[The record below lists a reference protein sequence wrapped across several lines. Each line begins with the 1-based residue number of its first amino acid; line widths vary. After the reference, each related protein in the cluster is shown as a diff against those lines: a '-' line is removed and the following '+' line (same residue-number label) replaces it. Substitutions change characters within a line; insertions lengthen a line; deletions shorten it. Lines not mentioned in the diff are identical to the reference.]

1 MIGPSWRSRAVQ
13 ALLGP
18 NRSPLVPAQLWTGWL
33 DASGQLI
40 AMTGLPMSHDSFG
53 PADDGVT
60 NTVMV
65 DCGVAG
71 AGWAIAGVGL
81 FDAAGGDLLVS
92 AVLSAVVTP
101 DEGEPLTFDPGALSF
116 QVTA

>member
-40 AMTGLPMSHDSFG
+40 AMSGLPVSHEAFG
-53 PADDGVT
+53 PVSDGVA
-60 NTVMV
+60 NTTPL

-71 AGWAIAGVGL
+71 EGWAIAGVGL
-81 FDAAGGDLLVS
+81 FDAADGALLV
-92 AVLSAVVTP
+92 AATLSSVVTP
-101 DEGEPLTFDPGALSF
+101 DEGDPLTFDPGALTFRVS
-116 QVTA
+116 A